1 MKRGCGIVGV
11 GRRRPYNPDLCHTAP
26 RLRPSFTLVE
36 LERQLYSEM
45 QTLCTATCM
54 ILARLLPGL
63 VHNSCT
69 DTEARSQLHMTG
81 RYTGIQPFSQKSHTP
96 TVPKEFQIGLYDPA
110 EADLEHFWNCCSVGI
125 LGERL
130 YTCERTVPYS
140 FDMAIN
146 YISFT
151 AGTQYFCRNGSRTR
165 ATGRPPPRHGLS
177 FCLVTRGRSATWTP
191 SLSCVRLSLL
201 HL

>member
-1 MKRGCGIVGV
+1 
-11 GRRRPYNPDLCHTAP
+11 
-26 RLRPSFTLVE
+26 
-36 LERQLYSEM
+36 M
-45 QTLCTATCM
+45 QTLCTATCT

-110 EADLEHFWNCCSVGI
+110 EADLEHFWNCCSVGF

-130 YTCERTVPYS
+130 YLRKNCAVPFRYGYQLHKFYSRNTIFLSQWIANKSNWQTATPPRTVVLPG
-140 FDMAIN
+140 D
-146 YISFT
+146 
-151 AGTQYFCRNGSRTR
+151 TR
-165 ATGRPPPRHGLS
+165 AKRNMDPFAILRAAVFASSVAGAVEACPKGPSHIARHVRKKSHETGGCRMGPRL
-177 FCLVTRGRSATWTP
+177 CTRGQQ
-191 SLSCVRLSLL
+191 
-201 HL
+201 